1 MYMYDFLHQSETV
14 LMEGNANKT
23 VVLGINVGGR
33 LILTNERL
41 IFRNSLTGSVEY
53 VNINDIS
60 FGGKDFNLLI
70 PSKNMIKV
78 MTKQGK
84 IYQFLVAGKEK
95 DSWMNAFNRIGAY
108 TTNNE
113 SNNFSRQ
120 SEAEMQQNNDN
131 TDNMQVEEVNFEEVK
146 KRKSTTDGTNDI
158 QNDSFGD
165 VRTPTNTRK
174 KKTTIWVVI
183 VCILV
188 GLGIIGKLG
197 DHGEGSNGDNDEKAD
212 FGITLEE
219 YIKNI
224 ETEGINNLTY
234 VSKETVDDGMGYIY
248 THGDR
253 KIFIYTR
260 SNGNVYKVIYND
272 NEFEYGVQQV
282 SSLIIKLASRFFTS
296 TEVSESQSTI
306 YTAIYDCLLMSGSGG
321 TKQFDDC
328 TIGYSRTLVEY
339 YESAWIE
346 AK

>member
-1 MYMYDFLHQSETV
+1 MNDMEVINMYNFLRQSEV
-14 LMEGNANKT
+14 IVMEGNANKT
-23 VVLGINVGGR
+23 VFMGVNAGGK

-41 IFRNSLTGSVEY
+41 IFKHTLTNKIED
-53 VNINDIS
+53 VNINDIF
-60 FGGKDFNLLI
+60 FGGKDFNIFI
-70 PSKNMIKV
+70 PSKNMIKI
-78 MTKQGK
+78 MTKHGK
-84 IYQFLVAGKEK
+84 EYQFLVEGKKRNQWQEVLRQIAE
-95 DSWMNAFNRIGAY
+95 NTVNGV
-108 TTNNE
+108 NNV
-113 SNNFSRQ
+113 
-120 SEAEMQQNNDN
+120 QNDDN
-131 TDNMQVEEVNFEEVK
+131 TDNMQIEEVP
-146 KRKSTTDGTNDI
+146 
-158 QNDSFGD
+158 NDSFAD
-165 VRTPTNTRK
+165 VHTPTNTPK
-174 KKTTIWVVI
+174 KKTKIWVVI
-183 VCILV
+183 VCIFL
-188 GLGIIGKLG
+188 GLGIIGNLG
-197 DHGEGSNGDNDEKAD
+197 DYGKGSNGEGSNGDNDEKAD

-234 VSKETVDDGMGYIY
+234 VSKEAVDDGMGYIY

-272 NEFEYGVQQV
+272 KEFEYGVQQV
-282 SSLIIKLASRFFTS
+282 GSLIIKLAARFFTS